1 MKLNKLTMA
10 RGAASIGT
18 ASAKSRLNRWKAPV
32 ALGLG
37 ALGLSACN
45 PNFGAFRGATTQGQD
60 TFHLYQTMIYIAI
73 GVAVVTFGALFYV
86 LLRFRGKGD
95 RIPRQRHSNVKI
107 EVLYTV
113 IPAIIVALIFV
124 ISVKVENTVTAV
136 SAHPNLRVTVTAF
149 QWGWRFSY
157 PNGVSIVSQGS
168 NYPQMVLPD
177 NETTTIKLVSQD
189 VVHGFYI
196 PKFDFSRYAL
206 PGFTNYFDL
215 TPTSEGTFI
224 GRCAQLCGLYHAE
237 MLFSVRVV
245 SPTQFQAWLNSQPKV
260 ATA

>member
-1 MKLNKLTMA
+1 
-10 RGAASIGT
+10 
-18 ASAKSRLNRWKAPV
+18 
-32 ALGLG
+32 
-37 ALGLSACN
+37 
-45 PNFGAFRGATTQGQD
+45 
-60 TFHLYQTMIYIAI
+60 MIYIAI
-73 GVAVVTFGALFYV
+73 GVAIVTFGALFYV

-95 RIPRQRHSNVKI
+95 RIPRQSHSNVKI

-136 SAHPNLRVTVTAF
+136 AAHPNLRVTVTAF

-157 PNGVSIVSQGS
+157 PNGVSVVSQGA
-168 NYPQMVLPD
+168 NYPQMVLPV

-215 TPTSEGTFI
+215 TPTSVGTFV
-224 GRCAQLCGLYHAE
+224 GRCSQLCGLYHAE